1 MLPVPRD
8 QKQSLSLKDF
18 PKEGSSFQGK
28 IAKYQVTIQLISQ
41 DLFKSGINIPLLID
55 VKQVI
60 KLLGKGGFGAVF
72 QVQSSTDNKMYAAKL
87 ESYNHSRKVLLMD
100 CLVLRGAE
108 ILKSPHFCKIFELGK
123 VEGKFRFIIITMLGP
138 SLHTLRTSQARNH
151 FSLGTSLR
159 FAQQTL
165 EALQVSVN
173 LDLAYLSLDMH
184 SIGFLHRD
192 VKPSNFGI
200 GRPETNDFHIVYIF
214 DFGLARQFATR
225 DKDCRLPR
233 ISAPFRGTPRY
244 ASLNSHRK
252 REQSP
257 KDDIESW
264 FYMVIEWTVGALPWR
279 SLKVNQD
286 RDKIMLMKE
295 QSRESTGT
303 DLLLEGCPLP
313 HYRMIMQYVDDLQ
326 YTSIPDYGY
335 IYFLLKHIAKKNRI
349 LPDEPLD
356 HDPEHPYTGT
366 ETPPSSL
373 PYGVLISS
381 IETKDAIEEADK
393 K

>member
-1 MLPVPRD
+1 MSPTVRN
-8 QKQSLSLKDF
+8 QKHSLSLKDF

-28 IAKYQVTIQLISQ
+28 TANY
-41 DLFKSGINIPLLID
+41 
-55 VKQVI
+55 QVI
-60 KLLGKGGFGAVF
+60 KLLGKGGFGVVF
-72 QVQSSTDNKMYAAKL
+72 QVQSSIDNKMYAAKL

-108 ILKSPHFCKIFELGK
+108 ILKSVHFCKIFELGK

-138 SLHTLRTSQARNH
+138 SLHMLRTSQARNH
-151 FSLGTSLR
+151 FSLGTALR

-165 EALQVSVN
+165 EALQ
-173 LDLAYLSLDMH
+173 DMH

-192 VKPSNFGI
+192 VKPSNFGV

-214 DFGLARQFATR
+214 DFGLARQFATVN
-225 DKDCRLPR
+225 KDCRLPR
-233 ISAPFRGTPRY
+233 KSAPFRGTPRY

-264 FYMVIEWTVGALPWR
+264 FYMVIEWTVGALPW
-279 SLKVNQD
+279 KNFKNQD
-286 RDKIMLMKE
+286 HDKIMLMKE
-295 QSRESTGT
+295 RSRESNGV

-313 HYRMIMQYVDDLQ
+313 HYRIIMQYIDDLQ

-335 IYFLLKHIAKKNRI
+335 IYFLLKHIAKRNQI
-349 LPDEPLD
+349 SPDEPLD
-356 HDPEHPYTGT
+356 HDPQHPYTGT
-366 ETPPSSL
+366 ETPPSCL
-373 PYGVLISS
+373 PYGVLISPTHPKGI
-381 IETKDAIEEADK
+381 IEDSGKR
-393 K
+393 